1 MEEYNWYEIPSGR
14 GMSDADYRQVQRQ
27 RATEQLSNCA
37 KIEERQFAWF
47 RLNLWYATLY
57 NNRELVGFRWGAD
70 VNDQSELWPVN
81 LRTENLI
88 ENIGQTMLAKAASS
102 PLRPT
107 LIPHGASMATARAVK
122 TADRFVFGLW
132 RQTSAEHQCLQMF
145 NDAYTTGLGCLQ
157 VSKTQ
162 KDQIVVEPVFY
173 DNVVIDNME
182 CANRAEPQTFRIRKA
197 VPLSQLKAMYKKD
210 VCGDP
215 LEQTKGKYLANRSQ
229 GKEWEIVVETWR
241 LPDPDGKN
249 GYHGIVAA
257 GRILFEEVWKE
268 SWVPLVFFHWTDR
281 GSGFF
286 SKGGIEQ
293 VIPYQLTQNDLNDRI
308 DESQRISCAAG
319 LMASA
324 ATQFD
329 WSQWYSDAGRI
340 VLFHGMEP
348 KPLTIPTNLAELYQE
363 RQRNKDACYSHMG
376 LNEMFAMGD
385 YAPSVRFDSSAGL
398 REARNM
404 EDARHLRLWTAY
416 ERARLELARVLL
428 RVTARMDKD
437 DFKVTYKPYGAS
449 FAGTDIQYKD
459 IKLLTESEYEWEMAP
474 ASLAQMS
481 PAARRETLM
490 AKLARGQMEMGEGA
504 DAQMVTSPD
513 LEMLERFELASE
525 EDIERHIELLETGK
539 YEKPGFLTNKTKGM
553 ILITA
558 NYHRLRRY
566 NDVDPQILKNHEQWV
581 ISAASQQKAALQQS
595 AMMQGQQMG
604 MQPGPGG
611 GGGMVPYQPTQG
623 MPGTSAAVAAG
634 GQ

>member
-1 MEEYNWYEIPSGR
+1 
-14 GMSDADYRQVQRQ
+14 
-27 RATEQLSNCA
+27 
-37 KIEERQFAWF
+37 
-47 RLNLWYATLY
+47 
-57 NNRELVGFRWGAD
+57 
-70 VNDQSELWPVN
+70 
-81 LRTENLI
+81 
-88 ENIGQTMLAKAASS
+88 
-102 PLRPT
+102 
-107 LIPHGASMATARAVK
+107 
-122 TADRFVFGLW
+122 
-132 RQTSAEHQCLQMF
+132 
-145 NDAYTTGLGCLQ
+145 
-157 VSKTQ
+157 
-162 KDQIVVEPVFY
+162 
-173 DNVVIDNME
+173 
-182 CANRAEPQTFRIRKA
+182 
-197 VPLSQLKAMYKKD
+197 
-210 VCGDP
+210 
-215 LEQTKGKYLANRSQ
+215 
-229 GKEWEIVVETWR
+229 
-241 LPDPDGKN
+241 
-249 GYHGIVAA
+249 
-257 GRILFEEVWKE
+257 
-268 SWVPLVFFHWTDR
+268 
-281 GSGFF
+281 
-286 SKGGIEQ
+286 
-293 VIPYQLTQNDLNDRI
+293 
-308 DESQRISCAAG
+308 
-319 LMASA
+319 
-324 ATQFD
+324 
-329 WSQWYSDAGRI
+329 
-340 VLFHGMEP
+340 
-348 KPLTIPTNLAELYQE
+348 
-363 RQRNKDACYSHMG
+363 
-376 LNEMFAMGD
+376 
-385 YAPSVRFDSSAGL
+385 
-398 REARNM
+398 M